1 MNYSPERPFMNLT
14 DACKASGCSVYYLRQ
29 GCRAGRIPHIKSG
42 AKFLVNVPALLE
54 MLDAESRNQTEREAV
69 KARLSSARIA
79 QQTKTELTD
88 VG

>member
-1 MNYSPERPFMNLT
+1 MTPLRAIRANCLDCMGGNAAEVRRCPVERCPLYSYRMGHNPAAKRELT
-14 DACKASGCSVYYLRQ
+14 
-29 GCRAGRIPHIKSG
+29 
-42 AKFLVNVPALLE
+42 E
-54 MLDAESRNQTEREAV
+54 TEREAV